1 MPLTYQYKRVHH
13 GEVGGVARRQRNLPT
28 FVSSLLSMNPTSAT
42 KTGQVFDWLVLRR
55 LLTYVTPY
63 RATFIGLIVLTVAT
77 AVLGTV
83 RPALIQRMVDVDIT
97 NNDWAG
103 LNRSTLWL
111 LGLLLVHTLVS
122 YLQTYYGGWLGQYI
136 VRDIRTDL
144 FRHLLSL
151 KLSFFDRTPIGVL
164 VTRNISDVETLADVF
179 SEGLAAMVGDLLQ
192 IVFLMI
198 FMFWTNWQLALISLS
213 VIPPL
218 LFSTYVFKEKV
229 KGSFQEVRNAVA
241 KLNSFV
247 QEHLTGMNVVQ
258 IFNNEEREYQ
268 KFKDINQEH
277 TRANIKSVLYY
288 SVYFPVAEVL
298 GAIGVGLLVWYAAQ
312 GQINGSISKGELIA
326 FIMYNA
332 LFFRPIRQIAD
343 RFNTLQLG
351 LVSTERLLR
360 LLDSKDLI
368 SSSGTLAVP
377 QLQGEVEFDHVW
389 FAYNRQDSEANQQ
402 DGPTDTPEWVLRDIS
417 FHVQPG
423 QTVAFVGATGAG
435 KTSIINLLSRFYD
448 IQQGHIKVD
457 GHDLRDYDLSQ
468 LRRQI
473 GVVLQDVFLFAGSIR
488 ANITLGNADISD
500 AKIWEAAALV
510 GAQRFMERLPGG
522 LDYPVMERGATL
534 SVGQRQLI
542 SFVRA
547 LVYEPRVIVLD
558 EATSSVDSETEEM
571 IQGAIDKLMEGRTAL
586 VIAHRLSTI
595 QKADRI
601 IVLDR
606 GEIKETGTH
615 DELLRLGGY
624 YAQLYRMQYKGA
636 GLNEELGMK
645 NEELR
650 LTNES

>member
-1 MPLTYQYKRVHH
+1 MD
-13 GEVGGVARRQRNLPT
+13 PT
-28 FVSSLLSMNPTSAT
+28 TAT

-55 LLTYVTPY
+55 LLAYVQPY
-63 RATFIGLIVLTVAT
+63 RGVFIGLIFLTVAS
-77 AVLGTV
+77 AALGTV
-83 RPALIQRMVDVDIT
+83 RPALIQRMVDVDIN
-97 NNDWAG
+97 NNDWAA
-103 LNRSTLWL
+103 LNRSTVL
-111 LGLLLVHTLVS
+111 LMVLLLVHTLVS

-136 VRDIRTDL
+136 VRDIRTNL

-198 FMFWTNWQLALISLS
+198 FMFWTNWQLALVSLS

-218 LFSTYVFKEKV
+218 LISTYIFKEKV
-229 KGSFQEVRNAVA
+229 KASFQDVRNAVA

-258 IFNNEEREYQ
+258 IFNNEEREFK
-268 KFKDINQEH
+268 KFEGINREH
-277 TRANIKSVLYY
+277 TDANIRSVLYY
-288 SVYFPVAEVL
+288 SIYFPVAEVL

-312 GQINGSISKGELIA
+312 GQIEGSISKGALIA
-326 FIMYNA
+326 FIMYNS

-351 LVSTERLLR
+351 LVSTERLLK

-368 SSSGTLAVP
+368 ATSGTTPVP
-377 QLQGEVEFDHVW
+377 QLQGEVEFDKVW
-389 FAYNRQDSEANQQ
+389 FAYNE
-402 DGPTDTPEWVLRDIS
+402 PEWVLKDIN
-417 FHVQPG
+417 FHVKPG

-448 IQQGHIKVD
+448 IQKGEIKVD
-457 GHDLRDYDLSQ
+457 GRDLRDYDLGQ

-488 ANITLGNADISD
+488 DNITLGNSEISD
-500 AKIWEAAALV
+500 EAIWEAAALV
-510 GAQRFMERLPGG
+510 GAQRFIERLPNG

-547 LVYEPRVIVLD
+547 LVYKPSVIVLD
-558 EATSSVDSETEEM
+558 EATSSVDSETEEL
-571 IQGAIDKLMEGRTAL
+571 IQTAIDKLMEGRTAL

-615 DELLRLGGY
+615 EELLRQDGY

-636 GLNEELGMK
+636 DVTEEVGDKKKLKVGDK
-645 NEELR
+645 
-650 LTNES
+650 

>member
-1 MPLTYQYKRVHH
+1 
-13 GEVGGVARRQRNLPT
+13 
-28 FVSSLLSMNPTSAT
+28 MNPTSAT

-55 LLTYVTPY
+55 LLTYVQPY
-63 RATFIGLIVLTVAT
+63 RGVFIGLIALTVAT

-258 IFNNEEREYQ
+258 IFNNEDREYR
-268 KFKDINQEH
+268 KFKAINQEH
-277 TRANIKSVLYY
+277 TKANIKSVLYY
-288 SVYFPVAEVL
+288 SIYFPVAEVL

-312 GQINGSISKGELIA
+312 GQIEGSITKGALIA

-351 LVSTERLLR
+351 LVSTERLLK
-360 LLDSKDLI
+360 LLDSKDLV
-368 SSSGTLAVP
+368 STSGTLTVP

-389 FAYNRQDSEANQQ
+389 FAYNQQ
-402 DGPTDTPEWVLRDIS
+402 DIDASQPAGEAPAPEWVLRDIS
-417 FHVQPG
+417 FHVKPG

-448 IQQGHIKVD
+448 IQQGSIKVD
-457 GHDLRDYDLSQ
+457 GADLREYDLGQ

-488 ANITLGNADISD
+488 ANITLGNPDISD

-510 GAQRFMERLPGG
+510 GAQRFIERLPGG

-624 YAQLYRMQYKGA
+624 YAQLYRMQYKGHESVISQQ
-636 GLNEELGMK
+636 LPVSNETAEL
-645 NEELR
+645 E
-650 LTNES
+650 NESLA

>member
-1 MPLTYQYKRVHH
+1 MD
-13 GEVGGVARRQRNLPT
+13 
-28 FVSSLLSMNPTSAT
+28 PTSAT
-42 KTGQVFDWLVLRR
+42 KTGQVFDWQVLRR
-55 LLTYVTPY
+55 LLAYVQPY
-63 RATFIGLIVLTVAT
+63 RGVFIGLIVLTVAT

-103 LNRSTLWL
+103 LNRSTVWL
-111 LGLLLVHTLVS
+111 LGLLVVHTLVS

-136 VRDIRTDL
+136 VRDIRADL
-144 FRHLLSL
+144 YRHLLSL

-258 IFNNEEREYQ
+258 IFNNEQREYK
-268 KFKDINQEH
+268 KFEAINQEH
-277 TRANIKSVLYY
+277 TKANIKSVLYY
-288 SVYFPVAEVL
+288 SIYFPVAEVL

-312 GQINGSISKGELIA
+312 GQIAGTISKGELIA

-351 LVSTERLLR
+351 LVSTERLLK
-360 LLDSKDLI
+360 LLDNADLVAT
-368 SSSGTLAVP
+368 SGTKPVP
-377 QLQGEVEFDHVW
+377 QLRGEVEFDKVW
-389 FAYNRQDSEANQQ
+389 FAYNE
-402 DGPTDTPEWVLRDIS
+402 PEWVLKDIS

-448 IQQGHIKVD
+448 IQQGHIRVD
-457 GHDLRDYDLSQ
+457 GEDLREYDLSQ

-488 ANITLGNADISD
+488 DNITLGNRDISD
-500 AKIWEAAALV
+500 AKIWEAAGLV

-571 IQGAIDKLMEGRTAL
+571 IQSAIDKLMEGRTAL

-624 YAQLYRMQYKGA
+624 YAQLYRMQYA
-636 GLNEELGMK
+636 SSEQISNQQSSTVSE
-645 NEELR
+645 
-650 LTNES
+650 

>member
-1 MPLTYQYKRVHH
+1 MD
-13 GEVGGVARRQRNLPT
+13 
-28 FVSSLLSMNPTSAT
+28 PTSAT
-42 KTGQVFDWLVLRR
+42 KTGQVFDWQVLRR
-55 LLTYVTPY
+55 LLAYVQPY
-63 RATFIGLIVLTVAT
+63 RGVFIGLIVLTVAA

-83 RPALIQRMVDVDIT
+83 RPALIQRMIDVDIST
-97 NNDWAG
+97 NDWAG

-111 LGLLLVHTLVS
+111 LALLVVNTLVS

-144 FRHLLSL
+144 YRHLLSL

-192 IVFLMI
+192 IIFLMI
-198 FMFWTNWQLALISLS
+198 FMFYTNWQLALISLS
-213 VIPPL
+213 VIPLL

-258 IFNNEEREYQ
+258 IFNNQEREYR
-268 KFKDINQEH
+268 KFEAINQEH
-277 TRANIKSVLYY
+277 TKANIKSVLYY
-288 SVYFPVAEVL
+288 SIYFPVAEVL

-312 GQINGSISKGELIA
+312 GQIAGSISKGELIA
-326 FIMYNA
+326 FIMYNS

-351 LVSTERLLR
+351 LVSTERLLK
-360 LLDSKDLI
+360 LLDNKDLVAT
-368 SSSGTLAVP
+368 SGTQPVP
-377 QLQGEVEFDHVW
+377 QLQGDVQFDHVS
-389 FAYNRQDSEANQQ
+389 FAYNE
-402 DGPTDTPEWVLRDIS
+402 PEWVLKDIS
-417 FHVQPG
+417 FHVKPG
-423 QTVAFVGATGAG
+423 QTIAFVGATGAG

-448 IQQGHIKVD
+448 IQKGHIRVD
-457 GHDLRDYDLSQ
+457 GQDLREYDLSQ

-488 ANITLGNADISD
+488 DNITLGNRDISD
-500 AKIWEAAALV
+500 AKIWEAAGLV
-510 GAQRFMERLPGG
+510 GAQRFIERLPGG

-547 LVYEPRVIVLD
+547 LVYEPSVIVLD
-558 EATSSVDSETEEM
+558 EATSSVDSETEEL
-571 IQGAIDKLMEGRTAL
+571 IQEAIDKLMEGRTAL

-615 DELLRLGGY
+615 DELLRHGGY
-624 YAQLYRMQYKGA
+624 YAQLYRMQYASTEQVALGKEQLPA
-636 GLNEELGMK
+636 GDKLNH
-645 NEELR
+645 
-650 LTNES
+650 

>member
-1 MPLTYQYKRVHH
+1 MD
-13 GEVGGVARRQRNLPT
+13 
-28 FVSSLLSMNPTSAT
+28 PTSAT
-42 KTGQVFDWLVLRR
+42 KTGQVFDWQVLRR
-55 LLTYVTPY
+55 LLAYVQPY
-63 RATFIGLIVLTVAT
+63 RGVFIGLIVLTVAA

-83 RPALIQRMVDVDIT
+83 RPALIQRMIDVDIST
-97 NNDWAG
+97 NDWAG

-111 LGLLLVHTLVS
+111 LALLVVNTVVS

-144 FRHLLSL
+144 YRHLLSL

-192 IVFLMI
+192 IIFLMI

-247 QEHLTGMNVVQ
+247 QEHLTGMNIVQ
-258 IFNNEEREYQ
+258 IFNNQEREYK
-268 KFKDINQEH
+268 KFEAINQEH
-277 TRANIKSVLYY
+277 TKANIKSVLYY
-288 SVYFPVAEVL
+288 SIYFPVAEVL

-312 GQINGSISKGELIA
+312 GQIAGSISKGELIA
-326 FIMYNA
+326 FIMYNS

-351 LVSTERLLR
+351 LVSTERLLK
-360 LLDSKDLI
+360 LLDNKDLVAT
-368 SSSGTLAVP
+368 SGTQPVP
-377 QLQGEVEFDHVW
+377 QLQGDVQFDNVW
-389 FAYNRQDSEANQQ
+389 FAYNE
-402 DGPTDTPEWVLRDIS
+402 PEWVLKDIS
-417 FHVQPG
+417 FHVKPG
-423 QTVAFVGATGAG
+423 QTIAFVGATGAG

-448 IQQGHIKVD
+448 IQKGHIRVD
-457 GHDLRDYDLSQ
+457 GQDLREYDLSQ

-488 ANITLGNADISD
+488 DNITLGNRDISD

-510 GAQRFMERLPGG
+510 GAQRFIERLPGG

-558 EATSSVDSETEEM
+558 EATSSVDSETEEL
-571 IQGAIDKLMEGRTAL
+571 IQEAIDKLMEGRTAL

-615 DELLRLGGY
+615 DELLRHGGY
-624 YAQLYRMQYKGA
+624 YAQLYRMQYKGH
-636 GLNEELGMK
+636 
-645 NEELR
+645 
-650 LTNES
+650 ESVISYQSSTSNRQVRPDA